1 MKKNETNYAVERRGK
16 GKACGIPSAPVESP
30 WIRRKLT
37 RYCPRVTVMSANG
50 ETSVVLRG
58 ITHGAVDYLLK
69 PVRIEELR
77 NIWQHVVR
85 KKQGHVTLFDDRD
98 VESKDERGS
107 AGKDS
112 KRKGKGLDD
121 SEGGSSK
128 KPRVIWTV
136 ELHQQFV
143 NAVNQ
148 LGIEKAVP
156 KRILDLMNVQGLT
169 RENVASHLQKY
180 RLYLK
185 RLSGSNQLGPG
196 SDQSHFG
203 MLGPGMGHVVPGQHG
218 GMMVRPVGHNGMGMV
233 PPGQFAHG
241 QPMGQPYHPMGRAA
255 GAGPPPSAVGLPSG
269 GLHSAHSGMY
279 SGQRSQYMGGQ
290 NTYPSRIQMDSR
302 TSGEMGVQHGEH
314 HAHLQYQN
322 HQHAGNDVDLGSYD
336 VDLSGVDASDQLD
349 DILSVFLKDNVGHEE
364 K

>member
-1 MKKNETNYAVERRGK
+1 MNAFADVFFPFNVM
-16 GKACGIPSAPVESP
+16 I
-30 WIRRKLT
+30 
-37 RYCPRVTVMSANG
+37 VMSANG

-85 KKQGHVTLFDDRD
+85 KKQTQPHLSDERD
-98 VESKDERGS
+98 EESKEDKGS
-107 AGKDS
+107 GGKEG
-112 KRKGKGLDD
+112 KRKIKGQEEV
-121 SEGGSSK
+121 EGGSSK
-128 KPRVIWTV
+128 KPRVVWTV

-196 SDQSHFG
+196 SDQSHYG
-203 MLGPGMGHVVPGQHG
+203 MMAQGMGHMMPGQHG
-218 GMMVRPVGHNGMGMV
+218 GMAMRPMGHGGMGIVQQGQMV
-233 PPGQFAHG
+233 HG
-241 QPMGQPYHPMGRAA
+241 QPVGPPYHALGRA
-255 GAGPPPSAVGLPSG
+255 GNAGPSPATVGVPGG
-269 GLHSAHSGMY
+269 GLHTAHSGLY
-279 SGQRSQYMGGQ
+279 PGQPAQYGGVQ
-290 NTYPSRIQMDSR
+290 SSYPQSMQMDVR
-302 TSGEMGVQHGEH
+302 APMDNTMHLGEH
-314 HAHLQYQN
+314 GPHMQYQH
-322 HQHAGNDVDLGSYD
+322 HQQAVGDGNVGGYD
-336 VDLSGVDASDQLD
+336 MELSGVDGSDQLD
-349 DILSVFLKDNVGHEE
+349 DILSVFLKDNEGSEDS
-364 K
+364 